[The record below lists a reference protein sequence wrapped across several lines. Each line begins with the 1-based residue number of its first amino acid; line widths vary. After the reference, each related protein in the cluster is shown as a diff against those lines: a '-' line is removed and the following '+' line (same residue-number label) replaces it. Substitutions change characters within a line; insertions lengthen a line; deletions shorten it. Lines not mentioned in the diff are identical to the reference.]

1 MNWYL
6 ILKFIHV
13 AAVISWLGG
22 AGALVFAATI
32 SSTFEQRKN
41 VVGTVTF
48 LSKRLFIPALVVVLL
63 SGGTMWW
70 VGALTFEA
78 WVAYG
83 LAGIMVTGVLGAAVL
98 GPSAERI
105 SAMVEKN
112 AAPRELAPL
121 TAKVLRL
128 AQADMVALASI
139 VFAMVVK
146 PTWADTGLLLA
157 MILVVIAGAAYFLT
171 RPAQAV

>member
-1 MNWYL
+1 MSWYL

-13 AAVISWLGG
+13 AAVVAWLGG
-22 AGALVFAATI
+22 GGALVFAATI

-41 VVGTVTF
+41 VIVIVTF

-70 VGALTFEA
+70 VGALAFEA

-83 LAGIMVTGVLGAAVL
+83 LVGIVVTGVLGAAVL

-105 SAMVEKN
+105 SAMVGKN
-112 AAPRELAPL
+112 ASPQELAPL

-146 PTWADTGLLLA
+146 PTWADLGLLLA
-157 MILVVIAGAAYFLT
+157 TILVVIAGAAYFLT
-171 RPAQAV
+171 RPAQAA